1 MFRLIMLSYFRN
13 NPIKFTLSSI
23 NFGFYLESNNL
34 LIINAKN
41 LHFFNPIKLSISIWG
56 KITFD
61 KRSIVAI
68 TL

>member
-41 LHFFNPIKLSISIWG
+41 LHFFNPIKLSISI
-56 KITFD
+56 
-61 KRSIVAI
+61 
-68 TL
+68 